1 MSKYERDVFTELNKF
16 REYPQ
21 SIHKQIELLRK
32 GLSRIKST
40 DPFLAE
46 IDQFINQL
54 ESMKPQKKM
63 TLNPILSKIAQMEAK
78 KFSLDSNYNQYRTGN
93 QLKGILP
100 DSVLKMNI
108 ALIADFGAD
117 EGENQIPKLLLNKID
132 KKKMGRQFLTNP
144 NFTQVG
150 IGNEIF
156 ESENYTVLIFADDNV
171 KIDQS
176 FLNVGKNVNE
186 KKENI
191 ENVNN
196 DKLKAT
202 KKTAHLNRD
211 YVEEEDSGFLKQA
224 FDLLDKDGTQTIN
237 INDAINA
244 MKRMKF
250 DETNPDLFNLIS
262 TSAEDSDIVSWVQF
276 SSYVNGGLKDRKTE
290 EGLKTIFNLFI
301 DNPDNETI
309 TFDTFKRICKEI
321 GENMSEEEMQHILE
335 NTTEHGNEITFKD
348 FIQYMKIN
356 DE

>member
-1 MSKYERDVFTELNKF
+1 MSRFERDVFTELNKF

-21 SIHKQIELLRK
+21 SIRKQIELLRK

-46 IDQFINQL
+46 IDQFISQL

-100 DSVLKMNI
+100 DSVLKNEI

-117 EGENQIPKLLLNKID
+117 EAINQIPKLLLNKID

-144 NFTQVG
+144 KFTQVG
-150 IGNEIF
+150 IGNEVF
-156 ESENYTVLIFADDNV
+156 DDENYTVFIFGDDNV

-176 FLNVGKNVNE
+176 FLSGGGKNV
-186 KKENI
+186 KDENKD
-191 ENVNN
+191 NKT
-196 DKLKAT
+196 DKVKSA
-202 KKTAHLNRD
+202 KKTTVNRE
-211 YVEEEDSGFLKQA
+211 YIEEEDSGFLKQA

-262 TSAEDSDIVSWVQF
+262 SAGEDNDVVSWVQF
-276 SSYVNGGLKDRKTE
+276 SSYVNGGLKDRKSE
-290 EGLKTIFNLFI
+290 DGLKTIFNLFI
-301 DNPDNETI
+301 DNPENETI

-356 DE
+356 EE

>member
-1 MSKYERDVFTELNKF
+1 MSKFERDVFTELNKF

-63 TLNPILSKIAQMEAK
+63 TLNPILSKIAQNEAK

-117 EGENQIPKLLLNKID
+117 EAENQIPKLLLNKID

-144 NFTQVG
+144 KFTQVG

-156 ESENYTVLIFADDNV
+156 DEENYTVFIFADDNV

-176 FLNVGKNVNE
+176 FLTGGKNVNE
-186 KKENI
+186 TNKENK
-191 ENVNN
+191 EN
-196 DKLKAT
+196 LKSV
-202 KKTAHLNRD
+202 KKTTINRE
-211 YVEEEDSGFLKQA
+211 YIEEEDSGFLKQA

-250 DETNPDLFNLIS
+250 DETNPELFNLIS
-262 TSAEDSDIVSWVQF
+262 SSSEDGDIVSWVQF
-276 SSYVNGGLKDRKTE
+276 SSYVNGGLKDRKSE

-301 DNPDNETI
+301 DDPDKGTI
-309 TFDTFKRICKEI
+309 TFETFKKICNEI
-321 GENMSEEEMQHILE
+321 ECGLSEQQLNDIFKIATS
-335 NTTEHGNEITFKD
+335 NGNEITFKE
-348 FIQYMKIN
+348 FEEYMAIPLEK
-356 DE
+356 

>member
-1 MSKYERDVFTELNKF
+1 MSKFERDVFTELNKF

-63 TLNPILSKIAQMEAK
+63 TLNPILSKIAQNEAK

-117 EGENQIPKLLLNKID
+117 EAENQIPKLLLNKID

-144 NFTQVG
+144 KFTQVG

-156 ESENYTVLIFADDNV
+156 DEENYTVFIFADDNV

-176 FLNVGKNVNE
+176 FLTGGKNVNE
-186 KKENI
+186 TNKENK
-191 ENVNN
+191 EN
-196 DKLKAT
+196 LKSV
-202 KKTAHLNRD
+202 KKTTINRE
-211 YVEEEDSGFLKQA
+211 YIEEEDSGFLKQA
-224 FDLLDKDGTQTIN
+224 FDLLDKDSTQTIN

-250 DETNPDLFNLIS
+250 DETNPELFNLIS
-262 TSAEDSDIVSWVQF
+262 SSSEDGDIVSWVQF
-276 SSYVNGGLKDRKTE
+276 SSYVNGGLKDRKSE

-301 DNPDNETI
+301 DNPENETI

-356 DE
+356 EE

>member
-1 MSKYERDVFTELNKF
+1 MSKFERDVFTELNKF

-63 TLNPILSKIAQMEAK
+63 TLNPILSKIAQNEAK

-117 EGENQIPKLLLNKID
+117 EAENQIPKLLLNKID

-144 NFTQVG
+144 KFTQVG

-156 ESENYTVLIFADDNV
+156 DEENYTVFIFADDNV
-171 KIDQS
+171 KIVQS
-176 FLNVGKNVNE
+176 FLTGGKNVNE
-186 KKENI
+186 TNKENK
-191 ENVNN
+191 EN
-196 DKLKAT
+196 LKSV
-202 KKTAHLNRD
+202 KKTTVNRE
-211 YVEEEDSGFLKQA
+211 YIEEEDSGFLKQA

-250 DETNPDLFNLIS
+250 DETNPELFNLIS
-262 TSAEDSDIVSWVQF
+262 SSSEDGDIVSWVEF
-276 SSYVNGGLKDRKTE
+276 SSYVNGGLKDRKSE

-301 DNPDNETI
+301 DNPENETI
-309 TFDTFKRICKEI
+309 TFDTFKKICKEI

-356 DE
+356 EE

>member
-1 MSKYERDVFTELNKF
+1 MSRFERDVFTELNKF

-63 TLNPILSKIAQMEAK
+63 TLNPILSKIAQNEAK

-117 EGENQIPKLLLNKID
+117 EAENQIPKLLLNKID

-144 NFTQVG
+144 KFTQVG

-156 ESENYTVLIFADDNV
+156 DEENYTVFIFADDNV

-176 FLNVGKNVNE
+176 FLTGGKNVNE
-186 KKENI
+186 TNKENK
-191 ENVNN
+191 EN
-196 DKLKAT
+196 LKSV
-202 KKTAHLNRD
+202 KKTTINRE
-211 YVEEEDSGFLKQA
+211 YIEEEDSGFLKQA

-250 DETNPDLFNLIS
+250 DETNPELFNLIS
-262 TSAEDSDIVSWVQF
+262 SSSEDGDIVSWVQF
-276 SSYVNGGLKDRKTE
+276 SSYVNGGLKDRKSE

-301 DNPDNETI
+301 DNPENETI
-309 TFDTFKRICKEI
+309 TFDTFKKICKEI

-356 DE
+356 EE

>member
-1 MSKYERDVFTELNKF
+1 MSKFERDVFTELNKF

-63 TLNPILSKIAQMEAK
+63 TLNPILSKIAQNEAK

-117 EGENQIPKLLLNKID
+117 EAENQIPKLLLNKID

-144 NFTQVG
+144 KFTQVG

-156 ESENYTVLIFADDNV
+156 DEENYTVFIFADDNV

-176 FLNVGKNVNE
+176 FLTGGKNVNE
-186 KKENI
+186 TNKENK
-191 ENVNN
+191 EN
-196 DKLKAT
+196 LKSV
-202 KKTAHLNRD
+202 KKTTINRE
-211 YVEEEDSGFLKQA
+211 YIEEEDSGFLKQA

-250 DETNPDLFNLIS
+250 DETNPELFNLIS
-262 TSAEDSDIVSWVQF
+262 SSSEDGDIVSWVQF
-276 SSYVNGGLKDRKTE
+276 SSYVNGGLKDRKSE

-301 DNPDNETI
+301 DNPENETI
-309 TFDTFKRICKEI
+309 TFDTFKKICKEI

-356 DE
+356 EE

>member
-78 KFSLDSNYNQYRTGN
+78 KFSLDSNYIQYRTGT

-108 ALIADFGAD
+108 ALVADFGAD
-117 EGENQIPKLLLNKID
+117 EAENQIPKLLLNKID

-144 NFTQVG
+144 KFTQVG

-156 ESENYTVLIFADDNV
+156 ENENYTVFIFADDNV

-176 FLNVGKNVNE
+176 FLTGGKNE
-186 KKENI
+186 KDNKEN
-191 ENVNN
+191 VKN
-196 DKLKAT
+196 DNLKAT
-202 KKTAHLNRD
+202 KKTAHVNRE

-262 TSAEDSDIVSWVQF
+262 TSAEDGDIVSWVQF

-301 DNPDNETI
+301 DNPENETI
-309 TFDTFKRICKEI
+309 TFDTFKKICKEI

-356 DE
+356 EE

>member
-46 IDQFINQL
+46 IDQFISQL

-63 TLNPILSKIAQMEAK
+63 TLNPILSKIAQNEAK

-117 EGENQIPKLLLNKID
+117 EAENQIPKLLLNKID

-144 NFTQVG
+144 KFTQVG

-156 ESENYTVLIFADDNV
+156 DEENYTVFIFADDNV

-176 FLNVGKNVNE
+176 FLTGGKNVNE
-186 KKENI
+186 TNKENK
-191 ENVNN
+191 EN
-196 DKLKAT
+196 LKSV
-202 KKTAHLNRD
+202 KKTTINRE
-211 YVEEEDSGFLKQA
+211 YIEEEDSGFLKQA

-250 DETNPDLFNLIS
+250 DETNPELFNLIS
-262 TSAEDSDIVSWVQF
+262 SSSEDGDIVSWVQF
-276 SSYVNGGLKDRKTE
+276 SSYVNGGLKDRKSE

-301 DNPDNETI
+301 DNPENETI
-309 TFDTFKRICKEI
+309 TFDTFKKICKEI

-356 DE
+356 EE

>member
-63 TLNPILSKIAQMEAK
+63 TLNPILSKIAQNEAK

-100 DSVLKMNI
+100 DSVLKNEI

-117 EGENQIPKLLLNKID
+117 EAINQIPKLLLNKID

-144 NFTQVG
+144 KFTQVG

-156 ESENYTVLIFADDNV
+156 DEENYTVFIFADDNV

-176 FLNVGKNVNE
+176 FLTGGKNVNE
-186 KKENI
+186 TNKENK
-191 ENVNN
+191 EN
-196 DKLKAT
+196 LKSV
-202 KKTAHLNRD
+202 KKTTINRE
-211 YVEEEDSGFLKQA
+211 YIEEEDSGFLKQA

-250 DETNPDLFNLIS
+250 DETNPELFNLIS
-262 TSAEDSDIVSWVQF
+262 SSSEDGDIVSWVQF
-276 SSYVNGGLKDRKTE
+276 SSYVNGGLKDRKSE
-290 EGLKTIFNLFI
+290 DGLKTIFNLFI
-301 DNPDNETI
+301 DNPENETI

-356 DE
+356 EE

>member
-46 IDQFINQL
+46 IDQFISQL

-78 KFSLDSNYNQYRTGN
+78 KFSLDSNYIQYRTGT

-108 ALIADFGAD
+108 ALVADFGAD
-117 EGENQIPKLLLNKID
+117 EAENQIPKLLLNKID

-144 NFTQVG
+144 KFTQVG

-156 ESENYTVLIFADDNV
+156 ENENYIVFIFADDNV

-176 FLNVGKNVNE
+176 FLTGGKNE
-186 KKENI
+186 KDNKEN
-191 ENVNN
+191 VKN
-196 DKLKAT
+196 DNLKAT
-202 KKTAHLNRD
+202 KKTAHVNRE

-262 TSAEDSDIVSWVQF
+262 TSAEDGDIVSWVQF

-301 DNPDNETI
+301 DNPENETI

-356 DE
+356 EE

>member
-1 MSKYERDVFTELNKF
+1 MSKFERDVFTELNKF

-63 TLNPILSKIAQMEAK
+63 TLNPILSKIAQNEAK

-117 EGENQIPKLLLNKID
+117 EAENQIPKLLLNKID

-144 NFTQVG
+144 KFTQVG

-156 ESENYTVLIFADDNV
+156 DEENYTVFIFADDNV

-176 FLNVGKNVNE
+176 FLTGGKNVNE
-186 KKENI
+186 TNKENK
-191 ENVNN
+191 EN
-196 DKLKAT
+196 LKSV
-202 KKTAHLNRD
+202 KKTTVNRE
-211 YVEEEDSGFLKQA
+211 YIEEEDSGFLKQA

-250 DETNPDLFNLIS
+250 DETNPELFNLIS
-262 TSAEDSDIVSWVQF
+262 SSSEDGDIVSWVQF
-276 SSYVNGGLKDRKTE
+276 SSYVNGGLKDRKSE

-301 DNPDNETI
+301 DNPENETI
-309 TFDTFKRICKEI
+309 TFDTFKKICKEI

-356 DE
+356 EE